1 MLTLE
6 KNNLLDKEI
15 DLNVIKHYE
24 EERLIINSIDS
35 KLSYLEKKV
44 RIYIMDYII
53 EEKRPYN
60 LKTLDY
66 NFICNI
72 GVTKDEFINI
82 VLSLKNKKVLVMDE
96 KENIN
101 FIYPVSAF
109 DTNYKVKLEDSREIN
124 AMCAVDS
131 IGTAF
136 TFKQNIK
143 IESSCIMCNDSI
155 EVIIENGEIKKC
167 IPENLRVLHVDLNK
181 NDSWASSC

>member
-24 EERLIINSIDS
+24 KERLIINSIDS

-60 LKTLDY
+60 LKNLDY
-66 NFICNI
+66 NFIRNI
-72 GVTKDEFINI
+72 GVTKDEY
-82 VLSLKNKKVLVMDE
+82 
-96 KENIN
+96 IN

-109 DTNYKVKLEDSREIN
+109 DTNYKVKLEDGREIN

-181 NDSWASSC
+181 NNSWASSC